1 MTKPERQPAMDKHPH
16 PAPPADDEAAWH
28 ALADGRLSP
37 ADAAALRRRLEGQA
51 GAEDT
56 LAQWQQQRQ
65 QLRALHQGML
75 DEPVPEALLAAA
87 LRTSARKERQGQWW
101 RWGGMAASVLLAFA
115 LGWNGRSLWPATG
128 HTDSPA
134 LALAATGQRF
144 AQQAAVA
151 HAVYQPEVRHPVEVP
166 AAQQEHLVQWLSKRL
181 GRPLKLPVL
190 ADEGYELVGGRL
202 LPGDAG
208 ARAQFMYQNAKGERI
223 TLYLGAIARPG
234 APAAPVAAQ
243 PGAPAQ
249 PSAAETAFQFTSDGP
264 VPGFYWV
271 DQGFGYALSGQLSRQ
286 ELLTLAGAVHR
297 QL

>member
-1 MTKPERQPAMDKHPH
+1 
-16 PAPPADDEAAWH
+16 
-28 ALADGRLSP
+28 
-37 ADAAALRRRLEGQA
+37 
-51 GAEDT
+51 
-56 LAQWQQQRQ
+56 
-65 QLRALHQGML
+65 ML
-75 DEPVPEALLAAA
+75 NEPVPEALVAAA
-87 LRTSARKERQGQWW
+87 LRMSARRERQDQWW

-115 LGWNGRSLWPATG
+115 LGWTGRSLWPATG
-128 HTDSPA
+128 RTDSQA
-134 LALAATGQRF
+134 LVLAATGQRF

-208 ARAQFMYQNAKGERI
+208 ARAQFMYQNTKGERI
-223 TLYLGAIARPG
+223 TLYLGAIARAG
-234 APAAPVAAQ
+234 ASAAPAAR
-243 PGAPAQ
+243 PGTPAQ

-264 VPGFYWV
+264 VPGFYWA

-286 ELLTLAGAVHR
+286 ELLTLAAAVHR